1 MMWAFGPGDVLDLF
15 TLQRLLGEHVII
27 QSRSKWPLS
36 FTDAAHPLPMRRPN
50 FFIIGAPKCGTT
62 SLNAYLETHPN
73 IYMSPEKEPHFFAE
87 HREMR
92 HAQTEEAYLRLF
104 SGAGPQHAVIGE
116 GSTTTLHSPG
126 ALERLREFAPDAR
139 IVVMLRD
146 PVDLV
151 YSMYRHHIYRVQEDQ
166 PTFADAWR
174 VSVERAEGRNWPKT
188 VRKADPVQLEYRSFG
203 MLGQHVARLLN
214 LFDRS
219 QVHIIL
225 FDDFRKDPGA
235 EYRKVLEFLGVPD
248 DGRVD
253 FEVKNAAKEHGKNP
267 VGKLVLG
274 LPNPVRKVFRALGL
288 KHRVKIM
295 DKVMSTAK
303 PADRN
308 PLPPEVDAEVRA
320 YFHDDVILLQQLIQ
334 RDLTPWHQSRAKTV
348 VPTPVP

>member
-1 MMWAFGPGDVLDLF
+1 MP
-15 TLQRLLGEHVII
+15 
-27 QSRSKWPLS
+27 
-36 FTDAAHPLPMRRPN
+36 RPN

-104 SGAGPQHAVIGE
+104 AGAGPQHAVVGE

-126 ALERLREFAPDAR
+126 ALERLRAFAPDAR

-151 YSMYRHHIYRVQEDQ
+151 YSMYRHHVYRVQEDQ

-174 VSVERAEGRNWPKT
+174 VSVGRAEGRNWPKT
-188 VRKADPVQLEYRSFG
+188 ARKADPVQLEYRSFG
-203 MLGQHVARLLN
+203 MLGRHIERLLH
-214 LFDRS
+214 LFDRD
-219 QVHIIL
+219 QVHVIL

-235 EYRKVLEFLGVPD
+235 EYRKVLSFLGVPD
-248 DGRVD
+248 DGRTD
-253 FEVKNAAKEHGKNP
+253 FEIKNAAKEHGNNP
-267 VGKLVLG
+267 VGKMVLG

-303 PADRN
+303 PADRT
-308 PLPPEVDAEVRA
+308 PLPPDIEAEVRA
-320 YFHDDVILLQQLIQ
+320 YFRDDVILLEQLID
-334 RDLTPWHQSRAKTV
+334 RDLSHWYQIKTAAA
-348 VPTPVP
+348 VPTSVS